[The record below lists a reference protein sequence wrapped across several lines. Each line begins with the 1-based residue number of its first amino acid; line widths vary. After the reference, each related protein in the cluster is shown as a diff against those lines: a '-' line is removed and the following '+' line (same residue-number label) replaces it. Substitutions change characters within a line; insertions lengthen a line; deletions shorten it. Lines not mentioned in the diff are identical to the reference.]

1 MISSRLQVKPTRARV
16 FQIVQPTQRR
26 FAYVARL
33 DGVRLHDVLCNRGY
47 VFTNLGKN
55 GKPRIMTTWHSAL
68 LGIRT
73 SGDYFISTFIFGVMF
88 GIAAAAIGIQNWHA
102 MLMSASVFTA
112 SGQFAALEFW
122 QAPLPLGTIAL
133 SVALVSSRN
142 LLLGMAMTHHFDGHS
157 LRRRVLWL
165 FLLND
170 PGVVNSFRMNDDVDR
185 LGYVTGYGV
194 SMMTSWLC
202 STFIGLN
209 AAHLFAT
216 LDLGA
221 VDFAGPLVMATMMML
236 FFKGS
241 KSPPTPWIVAGVA
254 ALILFELG
262 VADYLILLGS
272 VLAGMVV
279 SIVQVRRAYG

>member
-1 MISSRLQVKPTRARV
+1 MS
-16 FQIVQPTQRR
+16 
-26 FAYVARL
+26 
-33 DGVRLHDVLCNRGY
+33 
-47 VFTNLGKN
+47 
-55 GKPRIMTTWHSAL
+55 TWHSAL

-73 SGDYFISTFIFGVMF
+73 SGDYFLSTFMFGVMF
-88 GIAAAAIGIQNWHA
+88 GIAAAATGIEDWHA
-102 MLMSASVFTA
+102 LLMSASVFTA

-133 SVALVSSRN
+133 SVFLVSTRN
-142 LLLGMAMTHHFDGHS
+142 ILLGMAMTHHFDGHS
-157 LRRRVLWL
+157 LQRRIVWL

-170 PGVVNSFRMNDDVDR
+170 PGVVNSFRQEPEVDR

-202 STFIGLN
+202 STLIGLN
-209 AAHLFAT
+209 TAQLFET
-216 LDLGA
+216 LDLGT

-241 KSPPTPWIVAGVA
+241 KSPPTPWIVSGVV

-262 VADYLILLGS
+262 AANYLILLGS
-272 VLAGMVV
+272 VAAGMITA
-279 SIVQVRRAYG
+279 IVYVRRAYG

>member
-1 MISSRLQVKPTRARV
+1 
-16 FQIVQPTQRR
+16 
-26 FAYVARL
+26 
-33 DGVRLHDVLCNRGY
+33 
-47 VFTNLGKN
+47 
-55 GKPRIMTTWHSAL
+55 MTTWHSAL

-73 SGDYFISTFIFGVMF
+73 SGDYFISTFLFGLMF
-88 GIAAAAIGIQNWHA
+88 GIAAAASGIQNWHA
-102 MLMSASVFTA
+102 LLMSASVFTA

-122 QAPLPLGTIAL
+122 TAPLPLGTIAL

-157 LRRRVLWL
+157 LPRRIAWL

-170 PGVVNSFRMNDDVDR
+170 PGVVNSFRMDEDVDR

-202 STFIGLN
+202 STFLGLS
-209 AAHLFAT
+209 AAHLFAN

-241 KSPPTPWIVAGVA
+241 KSRPAPWIVSGIV

-262 VADYLILLGS
+262 SADYLILLGS
-272 VLAGMVV
+272 VLGGMIVA
-279 SIVQVRRAYG
+279 IVQVRRDYG

>member
-1 MISSRLQVKPTRARV
+1 
-16 FQIVQPTQRR
+16 
-26 FAYVARL
+26 
-33 DGVRLHDVLCNRGY
+33 
-47 VFTNLGKN
+47 
-55 GKPRIMTTWHSAL
+55 MTTWQSAL
-68 LGIRT
+68 HGVRT
-73 SGDYFISTFIFGVMF
+73 SGDYFLSTFIFGVMF
-88 GIAAAAIGIQNWHA
+88 GITAAAIGIENWHA

-157 LRRRVLWL
+157 LRRRIVWL

-209 AAHLFAT
+209 AAHFFAT

-241 KSPPTPWIVAGVA
+241 KSRPTPWIVAGVI

-262 VADYLILLGS
+262 AADYLILLGS
-272 VLAGMVV
+272 VVSGMVV